1 MATRKLDAGLH
12 PEFHYE
18 QRLSPVRARI
28 RSWLLPIIRREK
40 EILVFIQ
47 SSLRHPF
54 LDWYFPITSNLGTH
68 TFYMVCLPLLFWFG
82 YAPLGRGLTLVV
94 ASGVFWT
101 GFVKDMLCLPRPLS
115 PPINRMTMSGTHH
128 LEYGFPSTHTAN
140 AISITLYLL
149 AFVTQINDIDPNT
162 RKFCIVALIV
172 YCSSVV
178 LGRIY
183 CGMHSITGGT
193 IMGAFL
199 WWFQWNWQS
208 DIDAFILSD
217 SWFVP
222 MAILSATVLL
232 IYIFPEPVDNC
243 PCFEDCVA
251 FAGVIMGLLP
261 GCWRYARSKYSLPGI
276 DRANVPYDYQIIGLP
291 KSLGR
296 LVIGVAILFIW
307 RMVMKKILYMTL
319 PPFYRALNLNIYRKD
334 YLPAKDY
341 KNLSPYSIRAFP
353 SVLNLLQAPI
363 HSTGPQSTADLY
375 EQLDA
380 EKENE
385 RGLIARRR
393 VNGSF
398 AHDNHNLDQHDNKNN
413 SEKVNLGNNNIKN
426 GNVRESSII
435 DNNDSDEEN
444 KNDENFEDNK
454 HKNEKKNIVS
464 FDAIEEPPLRYDVDV
479 VVKLVVYAG
488 IGWLAVDLIPVFF
501 ELSGLG
507 VNIVARN
514 QIVERY
520 ADLDRRTLRPLIP
533 QDREVSQDYPDREVS
548 QDYPVHFFNSILRE
562 VNFVDYT

>member
-1 MATRKLDAGLH
+1 MATRKMDAGLH

-28 RSWLLPIIRREK
+28 RSWLLPFIRREK
-40 EILVFIQ
+40 DILVFIQ

-54 LDWYFPITSNLGTH
+54 LDWYFPVTSNLGTH

-115 PPINRMTMSGTHH
+115 PPIKRMTMSGTHH

-162 RKFCIVALIV
+162 RQLCVAALIV
-172 YCSSVV
+172 YCVSVV

-183 CGMHSITGGT
+183 CGMHSITDLIGGT
-193 IMGAFL
+193 IMGALL

-208 DIDAFILSD
+208 DIDAFVLND

-222 MAILSATVLL
+222 MSIISVTIFL

-261 GCWRYARSKYSLPGI
+261 GCWRYAQSKYSLSGS
-276 DRANVPYDYQIIGLP
+276 DRANVPYDYQTVGLP

-307 RMVMKKILYMTL
+307 RMVMKKILYTTL

-341 KNLSPYSIRAFP
+341 KDLSPYSIRAVP
-353 SVLNLLQAPI
+353 SVLNLPQAPI
-363 HSTGPQSTADLY
+363 HSMGPQSTADMY

-385 RGLIARRR
+385 RGLTERRR
-393 VNGSF
+393 MNGSF
-398 AHDNHNLDQHDNKNN
+398 VAHQNNFNKPASNIRKLD
-413 SEKVNLGNNNIKN
+413 EKVNLDDDDY
-426 GNVRESSII
+426 S
-435 DNNDSDEEN
+435 EEN
-444 KNDENFEDNK
+444 KG
-454 HKNEKKNIVS
+454 NIVS
-464 FDAIEEPPLRYDVDV
+464 FDTIEEPPLRYDVDV

-514 QIVERY
+514 Q
-520 ADLDRRTLRPLIP
+520 
-533 QDREVSQDYPDREVS
+533 
-548 QDYPVHFFNSILRE
+548 
-562 VNFVDYT
+562 